1 MQLMIVDYIKFKK
14 LPLSSEMVLF
24 FIHGNPRNIS
34 NELEYDI
41 LNFYK
46 KLDYKKQT
54 YVIDDDSQTDIINNS
69 YFEQSLFDEKKIII
83 LNVVSNSIPKNLK
96 VFIETIFTNK
106 NQNKIIIK
114 LDRQPSSFKNTKF
127 YKNISSNSCLIE
139 LYELKGKLLEQWVI
153 NKCKI
158 NKLSYD
164 DQFISNLIKLNFNNS
179 LSISQTIYQKSLINV
194 ADESETIENS
204 KYGEY
209 DLVDTLLNKDYVKFL
224 KISNYLQ
231 SVNAPLTY
239 VIFLLNS
246 ELEKLY
252 LIQQSKNNKPFIP
265 QFLQTKYKTAS
276 ASYTSNG
283 LLKALKNIVQLD
295 VNSKYNS
302 KNSNSWASFNDLF
315 SIIMNNN
322 KQA

>member
-1 MQLMIVDYIKFKK
+1 MIVDYIKFKK
-14 LPLSSEMVLF
+14 LPLSSEMALF

-34 NELEYDI
+34 NELEHDI

-46 KLDYKKQT
+46 KLDYKQQT

-69 YFEQSLFDEKKIII
+69 YFEQSLFDDKKIIT

-96 VFIETIFTNK
+96 VFIETVVTNK
-106 NQNKIIIK
+106 NQNRIIIK
-114 LDRQPSSFKNTKF
+114 LDRQSSSFKNTKF
-127 YKNISSNSCLIE
+127 YKHISSNSCLIE

-158 NKLSYD
+158 NKISYD
-164 DQFISNLIKLNFNNS
+164 DQFISNLIELNFNNS
-179 LSISQTIYQKSLINV
+179 LSISQTIYQKSLMDVI
-194 ADESETIENS
+194 DERDTAENS

-209 DLVDTLLNKDYVKFL
+209 DLVDTLLNKDYLKFL

-231 SVNAPLTY
+231 SINAPLTY
-239 VIFLLNS
+239 IIFLLNS

-265 QFLQTKYKTAS
+265 QFLQAKYSAAS
-276 ASYTSNG
+276 SRYTTDS
-283 LLKALKNIVQLD
+283 LLNALKNIIKLD
-295 VNSKYNS
+295 INSKYNS
-302 KNSNSWASFNDLF
+302 KNSNSWAGFNDLF

-322 KQA
+322 TQA

>member
-1 MQLMIVDYIKFKK
+1 MIVDYIKFKK
-14 LPLSSEMVLF
+14 LPLSSEMALF

-34 NELEYDI
+34 NELEHDI

-46 KLDYKKQT
+46 KLDYKQQT
-54 YVIDDDSQTDIINNS
+54 YVIDDDSQTDIINNC
-69 YFEQSLFDEKKIII
+69 YFEQSLFDDKKIIT

-96 VFIETIFTNK
+96 VFIETVVTKK
-106 NQNKIIIK
+106 NQNRIIIK
-114 LDRQPSSFKNTKF
+114 LDRQSSSFKNTKF
-127 YKNISSNSCLIE
+127 YKHISSNSCLIE

-158 NKLSYD
+158 NKISYD
-164 DQFISNLIKLNFNNS
+164 DQFISNLIELNFNNS
-179 LSISQTIYQKSLINV
+179 LSISQTIYQKSLMNV
-194 ADESETIENS
+194 IDERDTAENS

-209 DLVDTLLNKDYVKFL
+209 DLVDTLLNKDYLRFL

-231 SVNAPLTY
+231 NINAPLTY
-239 VIFLLNS
+239 IIFLLNS

-265 QFLQTKYKTAS
+265 QFLQAKYSAAS
-276 ASYTSNG
+276 SRYTTDS
-283 LLKALKNIVQLD
+283 LLNALKNIIKLD
-295 VNSKYNS
+295 INSKYNS
-302 KNSNSWASFNDLF
+302 KNSNSWAGFNDLF

-322 KQA
+322 TQA

>member
-1 MQLMIVDYIKFKK
+1 MIVDYIKFKK
-14 LPLSSEMVLF
+14 LPLSSEMALF

-34 NELEYDI
+34 NELEHDI

-46 KLDYKKQT
+46 KLDYKQQT
-54 YVIDDDSQTDIINNS
+54 YVIDDDSQTDFINNS
-69 YFEQSLFDEKKIII
+69 YFEQSLFDDKKIIT

-96 VFIETIFTNK
+96 VFIETVVTNK
-106 NQNKIIIK
+106 NQNRIIIK
-114 LDRQPSSFKNTKF
+114 LDRQSSSFKNTKF
-127 YKNISSNSCLIE
+127 YKHISSNSCLIE

-158 NKLSYD
+158 NKISYD
-164 DQFISNLIKLNFNNS
+164 DQFISNLIELNFNNS
-179 LSISQTIYQKSLINV
+179 LSISQTIYQKSLMNV
-194 ADESETIENS
+194 IDERDTAENS

-209 DLVDTLLNKDYVKFL
+209 DLVDTLLNKDYLRFL

-231 SVNAPLTY
+231 NINAPLTY
-239 VIFLLNS
+239 IIFLLNS

-265 QFLQTKYKTAS
+265 QFLQAKYSAAS
-276 ASYTSNG
+276 SRYTTDS
-283 LLKALKNIVQLD
+283 LLNALKNIIKLD
-295 VNSKYNS
+295 INSKYNS
-302 KNSNSWASFNDLF
+302 KNSNSWAGFNDLF

-322 KQA
+322 TQA

>member
-1 MQLMIVDYIKFKK
+1 MIVDYIKFKK
-14 LPLSSEMVLF
+14 LPLTSEMALF

-34 NELEYDI
+34 NELEHDI

-46 KLDYKKQT
+46 KLDYKQQT

-69 YFEQSLFDEKKIII
+69 YFEQSLFDDKKIIT

-96 VFIETIFTNK
+96 VFIETVVTKK
-106 NQNKIIIK
+106 NQNRIIIK
-114 LDRQPSSFKNTKF
+114 LDRQSSSFKNTKF
-127 YKNISSNSCLIE
+127 YKHISSNSCLIE
-139 LYELKGKLLEQWVI
+139 IYELKGKLLEQWVI

-158 NKLSYD
+158 NKISYD
-164 DQFISNLIKLNFNNS
+164 DQFISNLIELNFNNS
-179 LSISQTIYQKSLINV
+179 LSISQTIYQKSLMNV
-194 ADESETIENS
+194 IDERDTAENS

-209 DLVDTLLNKDYVKFL
+209 DLVDTLLNKDYLRFL

-231 SVNAPLTY
+231 NINAPLTY
-239 VIFLLNS
+239 IIFLLNS

-265 QFLQTKYKTAS
+265 QFLQAKYSAAS
-276 ASYTSNG
+276 SRYTTDS
-283 LLKALKNIVQLD
+283 LLNALKNIIKLD
-295 VNSKYNS
+295 INSKYNS
-302 KNSNSWASFNDLF
+302 KNSNSWAGFNDLF

-322 KQA
+322 TQA

>member
-1 MQLMIVDYIKFKK
+1 MIVDYIKFKK
-14 LPLSSEMVLF
+14 LPLSSEMALF

-34 NELEYDI
+34 NELEHDI

-46 KLDYKKQT
+46 KLDYKQQT

-69 YFEQSLFDEKKIII
+69 YFEQSLFDDKKIMT
-83 LNVVSNSIPKNLK
+83 LNIVSNSIPKNLK
-96 VFIETIFTNK
+96 AFIETVVTNK
-106 NQNKIIIK
+106 NQNRIIIK
-114 LDRQPSSFKNTKF
+114 LDRQSSSFKNTKF
-127 YKNISSNSCLIE
+127 YKHISSNSCLIE

-158 NKLSYD
+158 NKISYD
-164 DQFISNLIKLNFNNS
+164 DQFISNLIESNFNNS
-179 LSISQTIYQKSLINV
+179 LSISQTIYQKGMMDVIDKRDTV
-194 ADESETIENS
+194 ESS

-209 DLVDTLLNKDYVKFL
+209 DLVDTLLNKDYLKFL

-231 SVNAPLTY
+231 STNAPLTY
-239 VIFLLNS
+239 IIFLLNS

-265 QFLQTKYKTAS
+265 QFLQTKYNVAS
-276 ASYTSNG
+276 SRYTTDS
-283 LLKALKNIVQLD
+283 LLNALKNIVKLD

-302 KNSNSWASFNDLF
+302 KNSNSWVSFNDLF

-322 KQA
+322 TQA

>member
-1 MQLMIVDYIKFKK
+1 MIVDYIKFKK
-14 LPLSSEMVLF
+14 LPLSSEIVLF

-34 NELEYDI
+34 NELEHDI

-46 KLDYKKQT
+46 KLDYKQQT

-69 YFEQSLFDEKKIII
+69 YFEQSLFDDKKIIT
-83 LNVVSNSIPKNLK
+83 LNIVSNSIPKNLK
-96 VFIETIFTNK
+96 VFIETVVTNK
-106 NQNKIIIK
+106 NQNRIIIK

-127 YKNISSNSCLIE
+127 YKHISSNSCLIE

-158 NKLSYD
+158 NKISYD
-164 DQFISNLIKLNFNNS
+164 DQFISNLIELNFNNS
-179 LSISQTIYQKSLINV
+179 LSISQTIYQKSLMDVIDKRDT
-194 ADESETIENS
+194 AENS

-209 DLVDTLLNKDYVKFL
+209 DLVDTLLNKDYLKFL

-231 SVNAPLTY
+231 SINSPLTY
-239 VIFLLNS
+239 IIFLLNS

-265 QFLQTKYKTAS
+265 QFLQTKYNVAS
-276 ASYTSNG
+276 SRYTTDS
-283 LLKALKNIVQLD
+283 LLNALKNIVKLD
-295 VNSKYNS
+295 INSKYNS

-322 KQA
+322 TQV

>member
-1 MQLMIVDYIKFKK
+1 MIVDYIKFKK

-34 NELEYDI
+34 NELEHDI

-46 KLDYKKQT
+46 KLDYKQQT

-69 YFEQSLFDEKKIII
+69 YFEQSLFDDKKIIT
-83 LNVVSNSIPKNLK
+83 LNIVSNSIPKNLK
-96 VFIETIFTNK
+96 VFIETVITNK
-106 NQNKIIIK
+106 NQNRIIIK

-127 YKNISSNSCLIE
+127 YKHISSNSCLIE

-158 NKLSYD
+158 NKISYD
-164 DQFISNLIKLNFNNS
+164 DQFISNLIDLNFNNS
-179 LSISQTIYQKSLINV
+179 LSISQTIYQKSLMDVI
-194 ADESETIENS
+194 DERDTAENS

-209 DLVDTLLNKDYVKFL
+209 DLVDTLLNKDYLKFH

-231 SVNAPLTY
+231 SINTPLTY
-239 VIFLLNS
+239 IIFLLNS

-265 QFLQTKYKTAS
+265 QFLQTKYNVAS
-276 ASYTSNG
+276 SRYTTDS
-283 LLKALKNIVQLD
+283 LLNALKNIVKLD
-295 VNSKYNS
+295 INSKYNS

-322 KQA
+322 TQV

>member
-1 MQLMIVDYIKFKK
+1 MIVDYIKFKK
-14 LPLSSEMVLF
+14 LPLSSEMALF

-34 NELEYDI
+34 NELEHDI

-46 KLDYKKQT
+46 KLDYKQQT

-69 YFEQSLFDEKKIII
+69 YFEQSLFDDKKIIT

-96 VFIETIFTNK
+96 VFIETVVTKK
-106 NQNKIIIK
+106 NQNRIIIK
-114 LDRQPSSFKNTKF
+114 LDRQSSSFKNTKF
-127 YKNISSNSCLIE
+127 YKHISSNSCLIE
-139 LYELKGKLLEQWVI
+139 IYELKGKLLEQWVI

-158 NKLSYD
+158 NKISYD
-164 DQFISNLIKLNFNNS
+164 DQFISNLIELNFNNS
-179 LSISQTIYQKSLINV
+179 LSISQTIYQKSLMNV
-194 ADESETIENS
+194 IDERDTAENS

-209 DLVDTLLNKDYVKFL
+209 DLVDTLLNKDYLRFL

-231 SVNAPLTY
+231 NINAPLTY
-239 VIFLLNS
+239 IIFLLNS

-265 QFLQTKYKTAS
+265 QFLQAKYSAAS
-276 ASYTSNG
+276 SRYTTDS
-283 LLKALKNIVQLD
+283 LLNALKNIIKLD
-295 VNSKYNS
+295 INSKYNS
-302 KNSNSWASFNDLF
+302 KNSNSWAGFNDLF

-322 KQA
+322 TQA

>member
-1 MQLMIVDYIKFKK
+1 MIVDYIKFKK

-34 NELEYDI
+34 NELEHDI

-46 KLDYKKQT
+46 KLDYKQQT

-69 YFEQSLFDEKKIII
+69 YFEQSLFDDKKIIT
-83 LNVVSNSIPKNLK
+83 LNIVSNSIPKNLK
-96 VFIETIFTNK
+96 VFIETVVTNK
-106 NQNKIIIK
+106 NQNRIIIK

-127 YKNISSNSCLIE
+127 YKHISSNSCLIE

-158 NKLSYD
+158 NKISYD
-164 DQFISNLIKLNFNNS
+164 DQFISNLIELNFNNS
-179 LSISQTIYQKSLINV
+179 LSISQTIYQKSLMDVI
-194 ADESETIENS
+194 DERDTAENS

-209 DLVDTLLNKDYVKFL
+209 DLVDTLLNKDYLKFL

-231 SVNAPLTY
+231 SINSPLTY
-239 VIFLLNS
+239 IIFLLNS

-265 QFLQTKYKTAS
+265 QFLQTKYNVAS
-276 ASYTSNG
+276 SRYTTDS
-283 LLKALKNIVQLD
+283 LLNALKNIVKLD
-295 VNSKYNS
+295 INSKYNS

-322 KQA
+322 TQA

>member
-1 MQLMIVDYIKFKK
+1 MIVDYIKFKK
-14 LPLSSEMVLF
+14 LPLSSEMALF

-34 NELEYDI
+34 NELEHDI

-46 KLDYKKQT
+46 KLDYKQQT
-54 YVIDDDSQTDIINNS
+54 YVIDDDSQTDIINNC
-69 YFEQSLFDEKKIII
+69 YFEQSLFDDKKIIT

-96 VFIETIFTNK
+96 VFIETVVTKK
-106 NQNKIIIK
+106 NQNRIIIK
-114 LDRQPSSFKNTKF
+114 LDRQSSSFKNTKF
-127 YKNISSNSCLIE
+127 YKHISSNSCLIE
-139 LYELKGKLLEQWVI
+139 IYELKGKLLEQWVI

-158 NKLSYD
+158 NKISYD
-164 DQFISNLIKLNFNNS
+164 DQFISNLIELNFNNS
-179 LSISQTIYQKSLINV
+179 LSISQTIYQKSLMNV
-194 ADESETIENS
+194 IDERDTAENS

-209 DLVDTLLNKDYVKFL
+209 DLVDTLLNKDYLRFL

-231 SVNAPLTY
+231 NINAPLTY
-239 VIFLLNS
+239 IIFLLNS

-265 QFLQTKYKTAS
+265 QFLQAKYSAAS
-276 ASYTSNG
+276 SRYTTDS
-283 LLKALKNIVQLD
+283 LLNALKNIIKLD
-295 VNSKYNS
+295 INSKYNS

-322 KQA
+322 TQA

>member
-1 MQLMIVDYIKFKK
+1 
-14 LPLSSEMVLF
+14 MVLF

-34 NELEYDI
+34 NELEHDI
-41 LNFYK
+41 LNFFK
-46 KLDYKKQT
+46 KLDYKQQS

-69 YFEQSLFDEKKIII
+69 YFEQSLFDDKKIII
-83 LNVVSNSIPKNLK
+83 LNIVSNSIPKSLK
-96 VFIETIFTNK
+96 VFIETIVTSES
-106 NQNKIIIK
+106 QNRIIIK

-127 YKNISSNSCLIE
+127 YKNISSNACLIE

-158 NKLSYD
+158 NNISYD
-164 DQFISNLIKLNFNNS
+164 DKFISNLIKLNFNNS
-179 LSISQTIYQKSLINV
+179 LSISQTIYQKSLMGIIYERDS
-194 ADESETIENS
+194 AENS

-209 DLVDTLLNKDYVKFL
+209 DLVDTLLNKDQLKFL

-231 SVNAPLTY
+231 SINAPLTY
-239 VIFLLNS
+239 IIFLLNS

-265 QFLQTKYKTAS
+265 QFMQTKYSAAS
-276 ASYTSNG
+276 SRYTPES
-283 LLKALKNIVQLD
+283 LLNALKNIVKLD

-302 KNSNSWASFNDLF
+302 KNSNSWVSFNDLF

-322 KQA
+322 TQA